1 MSLVLSVPGRQGRS
15 TVVLGGLRLV
25 IVRTVYGALVL
36 SALLAAPAMAQS
48 GSETRPA
55 LPTFFGDTGLWFV
68 PSSETLPARKVSGSV
83 FRANFDRPQGLLDV
97 SDQGFTLGYGA
108 TSRLELFA
116 SVSSVRLKRAVR
128 NPTFN
133 ANSYSYGGADG
144 DYPYVNRGWST
155 TLLRPLIVGAK
166 LNLLS
171 QSRQD
176 PMGMALR
183 ASMSVPTGPREAG
196 TNAATGQLDLVL
208 GKEMAKKTE
217 LTGYVGAVIRANP
230 DDFNLS
236 NGVRWGLGLAMPTR
250 TPLRLL
256 AEIDGEFRLGD
267 DPTVRNSAFLGSDG
281 SILMLNSRSHD
292 PANFKMGPVWQDT
305 RGFFVH
311 GGVTYS
317 RRAGTR
323 NVGGITYDH
332 NSLGWDLRVGFHPG
346 TAVYVPPPP
355 PPPPPAPAPAPPP
368 PPPPPANRNPVLGA
382 IMCDPCILPIGTTS
396 QLRVTG
402 SDPDGEPLTYKWS
415 APTGT
420 FNNATLTNPVWTA
433 PMQEGNVPA
442 TVVATD
448 PRGGT
453 ATSVVTL
460 QVIKPPVKT
469 YSFEDVHFD
478 FDKFNLRLEAVAIL
492 DDAVKTLNENPDLRL
507 TIEGHCDSMG
517 TSEYNLALGERRAN
531 GARDYLVSRGVSASR
546 FSTVSY
552 GEERPKADNKDAAGR
567 AINRRAALVV
577 KVQ

>member
-1 MSLVLSVPGRQGRS
+1 MMI
-15 TVVLGGLRLV
+15 LRKLM
-25 IVRTVYGALVL
+25 GALVIA
-36 SALLAAPAMAQS
+36 ALAAAPAMAQS

-68 PSSETLPARKVSGSV
+68 PSSETLPAGKVSGSA

-108 TSRLELFA
+108 TSRVELFA
-116 SVSSVRLKRAVR
+116 SLSSVRLKRTVR

-133 ANSYSYGGADG
+133 ANSYSYGGADT

-155 TLLRPLIVGAK
+155 TLLRPLIFGAK
-166 LNLLS
+166 VNLLS

-176 PMGMALR
+176 PMGVAVR

-196 TNAATGQLDLVL
+196 TNAATGQVDLVL
-208 GKEMAKKTE
+208 GREFSQKTE
-217 LTGYVGAVIRANP
+217 LTGYVGAVVRSSP
-230 DDFNLS
+230 DEFELS
-236 NGVRWGLGLAMPTR
+236 NGVRWGLGLSLPTR
-250 TPLRLL
+250 SPLRLL
-256 AEIDGEFRLGD
+256 AEIDGEMRTGDTTTVTGPAFRAG
-267 DPTVRNSAFLGSDG
+267 DG
-281 SILMLNSRSHD
+281 SVLLTDSRSHD

-323 NVGGITYDH
+323 NVGGTSFER
-332 NSLGWDLRVGFHPG
+332 NGLGWDLRVGFHPG

-368 PPPPPANRNPVLGA
+368 PPPPPPANKNPTVGA
-382 IMCDPCILPIGTTS
+382 IKCDPCVLNIGTVS
-396 QLRVTG
+396 QLLATAT
-402 SDPDGEPLTYKWS
+402 DPDGETLTYTWS

-420 FNNATLTNPVWTA
+420 FDNATVPNPRWTA

-442 TVVATD
+442 TVVVSD

-453 ATSVVTL
+453 ATSSVNL
-460 QVIKPPVKT
+460 QVVKPPVKT
-469 YSFEDVHFD
+469 YTFEDVHFD
-478 FDKFNLRLEAVAIL
+478 FDKFNLRPEAVAIL

-517 TSEYNLALGERRAN
+517 TAEYNLALGERRAN

-546 FSTVSY
+546 FSTASY
-552 GEERPKADNKDAAGR
+552 GEERPKGDNTTAGGR
-567 AINRRAALVV
+567 AMNRRAALVV